1 MTGNIEN
8 KIRTALR
15 VNAAKINSTHYTMSP
30 DNETFGML
38 GYEVATIDTT
48 RYEK

>member
-15 VNAAKINSTHYTMSP
+15 VNAAKINSTHHTMSP

-38 GYEVATIDTT
+38 GYEVSTIDTT
-48 RYEK
+48 PYGK

>member
-1 MTGNIEN
+1 MSGNIEN

-15 VNAAKINSTHYTMSP
+15 INAAKINSTHYSMSP

-38 GYEVATIDTT
+38 GYDVKTIDFA
-48 RYEK
+48 RYGE